1 MINVTYGEGG
11 YDPSKPNNNIIEQVE
26 VPDPELAVDTFAL
39 AEALNSLPKETL
51 DALKD
56 ALGL

>member
-39 AEALNSLPKETL
+39 AEALTSLPKETL